1 MWIIYIVLIGGN
13 KLTTEQNVRVTTDN
27 LNNDGCTLE
36 NLLHSPSE
44 FEGMLFVWLAYDT
57 RLY

>member
-1 MWIIYIVLIGGN
+1 MWIIYIVLTVGN
-13 KLTTEQNVRVTTDN
+13 KQIVRVTTDD
-27 LNNDGCTLE
+27 LNNEGCTLE

-57 RLY
+57 KGSFINV

>member
-1 MWIIYIVLIGGN
+1 VGKKQIV
-13 KLTTEQNVRVTTDN
+13 QVTADG
-27 LNNDGCTLE
+27 LNNEGCTLE

-57 RLY
+57 KGSFINV